1 MLFLFVSSEGL
12 EPSPISSLVGFNRST
27 TKLKT
32 HFSPKINQLLFLTT
46 CLVHS
51 CFLHVSYTFR
61 YPFVLLYVPYIWIND
76 TTLHI
81 LITTFNHS
89 QFALFQST
97 NFTYGDAVNRIELF
111 LYMFQTTNFKKSA
124 LSKAR
129 GRYTDYNVL
138 IKHNFCHIGV
148 HTPPPL

>member
-1 MLFLFVSSEGL
+1 MIRTIRPLVFTGIAYS
-12 EPSPISSLVGFNRST
+12 PSALPPELMV
-27 TKLKT
+27 
-32 HFSPKINQLLFLTT
+32 HFSPKINPLPFLTT

-61 YPFVLLYVPYIWIND
+61 YPFVLLYVPYFWIND
-76 TTLHI
+76 TALHI

-111 LYMFQTTNFKKSA
+111 LYMFQTTNFQKKSA

-129 GRYTDYNVL
+129 GRYAD
-138 IKHNFCHIGV
+138 
-148 HTPPPL
+148 